1 MLEEVDKERRGYSGF
16 LSLGCP
22 AAWPQ
27 KGKKMDELFVLNNSS
42 IQFIPTD
49 DLIKFR
55 NVKEKNQS
63 GRSCNLFKMG
73 TPLQGGY

>member
-27 KGKKMDELFVLNNSS
+27 KGKKMDELFMLLE
-42 IQFIPTD
+42 TD

-55 NVKEKNQS
+55 NVKEKS
-63 GRSCNLFKMG
+63 EW
-73 TPLQGGY
+73 